1 MKSRASWR
9 FWDYFHTLPTPVQ
22 ALAVKNYQ
30 LWLRD
35 PTHSS
40 LHFHRLRGSPDRY
53 AVRVG
58 DHYRALGRMEGDTIT
73 WVWIGTHEEYNRL
86 VRGE

>member
-1 MKSRASWR
+1 MRSRASRR
-9 FWDYFHTLPTPVQ
+9 FWDFFHALPAPAQT
-22 ALAVKNYQ
+22 LAVKNYQ

-35 PTHSS
+35 PTHPS
-40 LHFHRLRGSPDRY
+40 LRFHRLRGSPDRY

-58 DHYRALGRMEGDTIT
+58 DHYRALGRIEANTIT

-86 VRGE
+86 VR